1 MKKKM
6 KLICIMDLE
15 LDTEDYNTED
25 ADTIAEMESER
36 IMDEPSYLFNML
48 YCGDWGAWV
57 EPDEDGDK

>member
-6 KLICIMDLE
+6 KLICIMDLD

-36 IMDEPSYLFNML
+36 IMDEPSYLFNLL
-48 YCGDWGAWV
+48 YCGDWAAWV